1 MANLLTAGLAYDPYF
16 YANAGLR
23 ALYKRLGMAFYVD
36 RSIERDKASAKGS
49 TVQVRRAQTF
59 ATAAMPIAEASFA
72 DVSPSYDNLVISE
85 WRGQGFKLTDK
96 EKTQTPES
104 FIRDHINPVAAAIA
118 ERIDSDLSALALEV
132 PWIVDDDATDPYKDF
147 AAMRKVLFDNKAPV
161 VLPEDYA
168 YMTDGVLQQ
177 RYESNPTFVQ
187 ANTAGEASL
196 QRDGQLGI
204 KFGMRIFPNQ
214 NAVTQPAGGIT
225 LTSPVATGVQA
236 KGSSTLIIGGSTGSG
251 TAKKGVVITITGD
264 TQKYALKADVTVGAS
279 GFTASISPPLAQAT
293 AGAEVITFDQDAA
306 TSVGLAFHRE
316 AFALVMQPLE
326 DAGPGILSAT
336 VQDPI
341 TGLSLRSRIWGSGGL
356 GATIWALDALWGVKT
371 LNPNLAVR
379 LQI

>member
-1 MANLLTAGLAYDPYF
+1 MANLLTAGLAYNPFF
-16 YANAGLR
+16 YANEGLR
-23 ALYKRLGMAFYVD
+23 VLFKRLGMAFYVD
-36 RSIERDKASAKGS
+36 RSIEAQKGSAAGS

-59 ATAAMPIAEASFA
+59 STAAMPIAEASFA
-72 DVSPSYDNLVISE
+72 DVSPNYDNLVISE

-96 EKTQTPES
+96 EKSQTPEA
-104 FIRDHINPVAAAIA
+104 FVRDHITPVAAAIA
-118 ERIDSDLSALALEV
+118 ERIDADLAGLALEV
-132 PWIVDDDATDPYKDF
+132 PWVVDDDATDPYKDF
-147 AAMRKVLFDNKAPV
+147 ANIRKLLFDNKAPIV
-161 VLPEDYA
+161 NPADYA

-177 RYESNPTFVQ
+177 RYESNPTFAQ
-187 ANTAGEASL
+187 ANTAGDAQL
-196 QRDGQLGI
+196 QREGQLGV
-204 KFGMRIFPNQ
+204 KWGFRVFPNQ
-214 NAVTQPAGGIT
+214 SGVTQAAGGIT

-236 KGSSTLIIGGSTGSG
+236 KGSATLIIGGSTGSG
-251 TAKKGVVITITGD
+251 TAKRGVVISIAGD
-264 TQKYALKADVTVGAS
+264 PQKYALKADVVVGAS
-279 GFTASISPPLAQAT
+279 GFTAEIVPNLQQAT

-336 VQDPI
+336 VSDPI
-341 TGLSLRSRIWGSGGL
+341 TGLTLRSRIWGSGGL